1 MRKLGLLGWFLIA
14 AMCLLVYLAEK
25 DVLLAI
31 MGPIYSADILSLHQ
45 ATAVIGII
53 ATGAFSVVFLIV
65 FKLIS
70 GHSFGFWPKLAIEQP
85 KSLMAFWIGFGVAY
99 CVVLYRP
106 LLVYFLYP
114 NWPVQEL
121 ISTAVET
128 IVSNSAWCL
137 VGLCLAYLHK
147 RHILKVKNEEL
158 L

>member
-14 AMCLLVYLAEK
+14 AMYLLVFLVEK
-25 DVLLAI
+25 DVLLVI
-31 MGPIYSADILSLHQ
+31 MGPIYSPGILSLHQ
-45 ATAVIGII
+45 ITAVIGII

-85 KSLMAFWIGFGVAY
+85 KSLMAFWIGLGVAF

-106 LLVYFLYP
+106 LLMYFLYP
-114 NWPVQEL
+114 NWPVKEL
-121 ISTAVET
+121 INIAVDT

-137 VGLCLAYLHK
+137 VGLCLAYFHK
-147 RHILKVKNEEL
+147 RYILKVKNEEL
-158 L
+158 R